1 LRSSLD
7 DGIVVAGTIP
17 ATSPGRRTDSRRF
30 PEENRAMADTT
41 SAARLENIDRRLA
54 RVEQILPTLATRKD
68 LERLPTVDDPK
79 GFATTKDLKKFAT
92 KDDLRRFAT
101 KDDLKRFA
109 TKDDLKKFATKDDLK
124 KFATKDDLKRFP
136 TKDDLKKF
144 ATQDDLKRFATKDD
158 LKGMPTVADPKGFA
172 TKADLQ
178 QLRRD
183 IKHDVLVL
191 LEAERDRWRALMDAV
206 NAVLE
211 QMPRIDRESQAR
223 DAALDRRVQALEM
236 TPR

>member
-1 LRSSLD
+1 
-7 DGIVVAGTIP
+7 
-17 ATSPGRRTDSRRF
+17 
-30 PEENRAMADTT
+30 MADTT

-68 LERLPTVDDPK
+68 LERLPTADDPK
-79 GFATTKDLKKFAT
+79 GFATTKDLKT
-92 KDDLRRFAT
+92 FAT
-101 KDDLKRFA
+101 KDDLK
-109 TKDDLKKFATKDDLK
+109 TFATKDDLK
-124 KFATKDDLKRFP
+124 KFATKDDLKRFA
-136 TKDDLKKF
+136 TK
-144 ATQDDLKRFATKDD
+144 DDLKRFATKDD

>member
-17 ATSPGRRTDSRRF
+17 ATSPGHRTDSRRF

-41 SAARLENIDRRLA
+41 SADRLENIDRRLA

-68 LERLPTVDDPK
+68 LERMPTVDDPK

-92 KDDLRRFAT
+92 KDDLKRFAT

-109 TKDDLKKFATKDDLK
+109 TKDDLKR
-124 KFATKDDLKRFP
+124 FATKDDLKRFA
-136 TKDDLKKF
+136 TKADLKRF
-144 ATQDDLKRFATKDD
+144 ATKAGLKRFATKDD
-158 LKGMPTVADPKGFA
+158 LKGMPTVDDPKGFA
-172 TKADLQ
+172 TTADLQ
-178 QLRRD
+178 ELRRD

-191 LEAERDRWRALMDAV
+191 LEAERDRWHALTDAV

-211 QMPRIDRESQAR
+211 QMPRIEHESQAR

-236 TPR
+236 RPR

>member
-17 ATSPGRRTDSRRF
+17 ATSPGHRTDSRRF

-41 SAARLENIDRRLA
+41 SADRLENIDRRLA

-68 LERLPTVDDPK
+68 LERMPTVDDPK

-92 KDDLRRFAT
+92 KDDL
-101 KDDLKRFA
+101 
-109 TKDDLKKFATKDDLK
+109 
-124 KFATKDDLKRFP
+124 
-136 TKDDLKKF
+136 
-144 ATQDDLKRFATKDD
+144 KRFATKDD
-158 LKGMPTVADPKGFA
+158 LKGMPTVDDPKGFA
-172 TKADLQ
+172 TTADLQ
-178 QLRRD
+178 ELRRD

-191 LEAERDRWRALMDAV
+191 LEAERDRWHALTDAV

-211 QMPRIDRESQAR
+211 QMPRIEHESQAR

-236 TPR
+236 RPR